1 MCLQIDTDDPATFCQ
16 QRQNLSEH
24 LDSPHAAVQQDQWL
38 AFAVNLVLH
47 LEAIDPCVIASG
59 FVVHFISVPYFMT
72 RKVMWVTSGSAINP
86 ILSSSICSVPR

>member
-1 MCLQIDTDDPATFCQ
+1 MWLQIDTDDPATFCQ

-47 LEAIDPCVIASG
+47 LEAIDP
-59 FVVHFISVPYFMT
+59 
-72 RKVMWVTSGSAINP
+72 W
-86 ILSSSICSVPR
+86 